1 MKAALLVV
9 FAFLAAASSLSA
21 EVCVKHHT
29 HTDAYYYGGSTTP
42 EVDRDFEIWFGE
54 GKLALVEEQVKMLFD
69 VSNNTLT
76 FIHFGDSIFLRTTLP
91 PKWENIIVEEELGR
105 IQMYQ
110 YTGEMKE
117 LGEEKELDG
126 HKCAGYMLTTWIP
139 FEDIKYNETDDVT
152 WYTED
157 VPVDLDIYKKVY
169 PCLLALRN
177 YNTEF
182 IETLGVNNGYPVRS
196 EETRFQKGLEI
207 KTITTLKDISE
218 KDAPEGFWAAPEGF
232 TEKDRITIQELRGN

>member
-1 MKAALLVV
+1 MKSALLVV
-9 FAFLAAASSLSA
+9 LALLITASSLSA

-42 EVDRDFEIWFGE
+42 EVDRDFELWFGE
-54 GKLALVEEQVKMLFD
+54 GKLALVEENSKIIFD
-69 VSNNTLT
+69 ITANTMT
-76 FIHFGDSIFLRTTLP
+76 FINFNDSIYLDTTLP
-91 PKWENIIVEEELGR
+91 PQWENIIVEEEVGR

-126 HKCAGYMLTTWIP
+126 HKCSGHMLTTWIP
-139 FEDIKYNETDDVT
+139 FEDIKYNETDEVA

-157 VPVDLDIYKKVY
+157 VPFDLEIYKKAY

-177 YNTEF
+177 YNAELITS
-182 IETLGVNNGYPVRS
+182 LGEGAGYPMSS
-196 EETRFQKGLEI
+196 EETRFQKGLKI
-207 KTITTLKDISE
+207 KTVTTTKDISE
-218 KDAPEGFWAAPEGF
+218 KDAPEGFWVAPEGF
-232 TEKDRITIQELRGN
+232 TKKDRITIQELQAN